1 MVSLAMQEIAESS
14 SFWVNGQVQPVGLI
28 SGYGSGYLSE
38 VRSLQSGISL
48 VIQNFSLYGDGE
60 IRLTSIEGTPPLI
73 AFFNAF
79 SGIERISHA
88 KLRVPLGDGVSNI
101 EFPEYVP
108 PVSMD
113 VKSNTPIQAFVIC
126 MNDMVF
132 EDLTGKS
139 GNELVED
146 LAFLDHSGGGSSKHA
161 RMQSIDI
168 AKRICGYQALDSF
181 INDPHDTL
189 FLEAKA
195 LEMVAL
201 NVKQLEYLVG
211 KIPRKQLADHNV
223 DKIFYACE
231 ILKKE
236 MASPPPARELARRV
250 GLNHNQLVRGFRNK
264 FGLCPFEYLRII
276 RLEEARDLIAS
287 RECNVTEAAF
297 KVGYSSLSHFS
308 KTFREE
314 FGVNPK
320 ACA

>member
-1 MVSLAMQEIAESS
+1 MVSIDFQELADSS

-38 VRSLQSGISL
+38 VKSLQSGISL

-60 IRLTSIEGTPPLI
+60 IRLTSMEGTPPLI

-79 SGIERISHA
+79 SGVKHIYHT
-88 KLRVPLGDGVSNI
+88 KPRVPLGGGISNI

-113 VKSNTPIQAFVIC
+113 VKSNTPIQAFIVC
-126 MNDMVF
+126 MDDVLF

-139 GNELVED
+139 SNEMVEN
-146 LAFLDHSGGGSSKHA
+146 LYLLDRSAGGSSKHA
-161 RMQSIDI
+161 RIQSIDI

-211 KIPRKQLADHNV
+211 KTPRKQPADHNV
-223 DKIFYACE
+223 DRIFYACE
-231 ILKKE
+231 ILRKE
-236 MASPPPARELARRV
+236 MANPPPARELARRV
-250 GLNHNQLVRGFRNK
+250 GLNHNQLVQGFRDK
-264 FGLCPFEYLRII
+264 FSLCPFEYLRTI
-276 RLEEARDLIAS
+276 RLEKARDLIAS

-314 FGVNPK
+314 FGMNPK